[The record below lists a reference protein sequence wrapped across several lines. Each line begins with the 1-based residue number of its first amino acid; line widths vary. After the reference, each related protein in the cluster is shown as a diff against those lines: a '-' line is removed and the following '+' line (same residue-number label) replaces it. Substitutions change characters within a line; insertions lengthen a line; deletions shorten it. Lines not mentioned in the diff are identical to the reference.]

1 MKQLCVIGDPI
12 EHSKSP
18 LIQNA
23 MIAAAGL
30 PYVYTAR
37 RVPGSE
43 TARWLSQARAEGL
56 AGFNATMPHKEYLA
70 VLANALSPDAKKFQ
84 SVNTVCIKNDKIYG
98 YNTDGDGF
106 LQALREAGL
115 DPAGRQALVLG
126 AGGAAKAVVPKLLEG
141 RADRV
146 FVVNR
151 TPERAKALCAG
162 EDSER
167 AVPADFACETLKCL
181 ASRCDL
187 VVNCTSL
194 GMTGTAGQFDD
205 LDFLEQLRAGA
216 GVFDLIY
223 SPARTQL
230 LERAEGLG
238 LTVSNGLGMLVWQGV
253 FALELFVGERL
264 DRSALARAARRA
276 LEENHR

>member
-1 MKQLCVIGDPI
+1 MKRLCVIGDPI
-12 EHSKSP
+12 EHSRSP

-30 PYVYTAR
+30 PCVYTAR
-37 RVPGSE
+37 RVPGDQ
-43 TARWLSQARAEGL
+43 TAQWLTQARAEGF
-56 AGFNATMPHKEYLA
+56 AGFNATMPHKEHLA
-70 VLANALSPDAKKFQ
+70 ALADELSEDAGKFQ

-106 LQALREAGL
+106 LQALRGAEL
-115 DPAGRQALVLG
+115 DPAGRQVLVLG

-141 RADRV
+141 KADGV
-146 FVVNR
+146 FVANR
-151 TPERAKALCAG
+151 TAERAAALCAG
-162 EDSER
+162 TGR
-167 AVPADFACETLKCL
+167 AEPADFTPDTLKRL

-205 LDFLEQLRAGA
+205 LSFLEELRGGA

-223 SPARTQL
+223 SPARTRL
-230 LERAEGLG
+230 LERAEALG
-238 LTVSNGLGMLVWQGV
+238 LRVSNGLDMLVWQGV

-264 DRSALARAARRA
+264 DREVLADAARQALAG
-276 LEENHR
+276 